1 METANQKEGVDRFQR
16 RICFW
21 AMTCAI
27 VLAFVFLFFHERSI
41 AKGIVLGTCFSIV
54 NFFLMGQ
61 SIPRILGRSRTK
73 ANAMGFMSILLRYFF
88 LAIPLVIGIKYN
100 TSFNFVAVV
109 VGIFAVQIV
118 IMVDH
123 LAIKLIL
130 EKR

>member
-21 AMTCAI
+21 AMTCALA
-27 VLAFVFLFFHERSI
+27 LAFIFLFFHEKSI
-41 AKGIVLGTCFSIV
+41 AKGVVLGTCFSII
-54 NFFLMGQ
+54 NFLLMGK
-61 SIPRILGRSRTK
+61 SIPKILGRSRTK

-88 LAIPLVIGIKYN
+88 LAIPLVIGMKYA
-100 TSFNFVAVV
+100 SFNFIAVV
-109 VGIFAVQIV
+109 IGIFAIQIV
-118 IMVDH
+118 MLVDH

>member
-1 METANQKEGVDRFQR
+1 MGTVNQKEGVDRFQR

-21 AMTCAI
+21 AMTCALA
-27 VLAFVFLFFHERSI
+27 LAFIFLFFHEKSI

-61 SIPRILGRSRTK
+61 SIPRILGKSRTK
-73 ANAMGFMSILLRYFF
+73 ANVVGFMSIFMRYCF
-88 LAIPLVIGIKYN
+88 LAIPLIIGIKY

-109 VGIFAVQIV
+109 IGIFAIQIV
-118 IMVDH
+118 ILVDH
-123 LAIKLIL
+123 LAIKFIV

>member
-21 AMTCAI
+21 AMTCAV
-27 VLAFVFLFFHERSI
+27 VLAFIFLFFHERSI
-41 AKGIVLGTCFSIV
+41 AKGVVLGTCFSII

-61 SIPRILGRSRTK
+61 AIPRILGRPRRK

-88 LAIPLVIGIKYN
+88 LAIPLVIGIKYA
-100 TSFNFVAVV
+100 SFNFIAVV

-118 IMVDH
+118 IMADH